1 VTAAFPHTRP
11 RRLRSAEFV
20 RSLVRETRLA
30 PAQLIQPLFVAEAAQ
45 KGPIP
50 SMPGQSRLD
59 LDELVRECRELKALG
74 IAAVAVFPVIPPELK
89 NPLGSEALNPEGLIP
104 RAIRAIKSGCPGL
117 GVIVDIALDPYTDH
131 GHDGVLDESGYV
143 DNDVTVEALRKQAL
157 VLARAGADVL
167 APSDMMDG
175 RVGAVRQVLERDG
188 QKNALILSYAAK
200 YASAFYGPFR
210 DAVGTKVALKGDKRT
225 YQMDPANTDEALR
238 EVELDLNEGAD
249 IVMVKPG
256 MPYLDVIRRVKE
268 RFGVPVAAYQVSGE
282 YSMLRAAIANG
293 WLDERKIIMES
304 LLCLRRG
311 GADMILTYFAK
322 QAAAWLA
329 QESKDGPV

>member
-1 VTAAFPHTRP
+1 MTAAFPHTRP

-45 KGPIP
+45 KGPIA

-59 LDELVRECRELKALG
+59 LDELVRECKELKALG
-74 IAAVAVFPVIPPELK
+74 IAAVAVFPVIAPELK
-89 NPLGSEALNPEGLIP
+89 NSLGSEALNPEGLIP

-293 WLDERKIIMES
+293 WLDERKVIMES

-311 GADMILTYFAK
+311 GADMILSYFAK
-322 QAAAWLA
+322 QAAQWLA
-329 QESKDGPV
+329 EPPGGPA